1 MPRLFTVKVLPNGI
15 SMKPPVA
22 SIVVARNVR
31 R

>member
-1 MPRLFTVKVLPNGI
+1 MLFTVNALPKGI
-15 SMKPPVA
+15 SMKPPVV